1 MLSITQKELL
11 ERCTQRDI
19 KAQKEFYGLFAR
31 KMMGVCI
38 RYAANVDEAKD
49 FMQEGFLQVFEKL
62 STFNSTGSLEGWVR
76 KVIINTCLME
86 LRKTKQL
93 FNDVEEIQI
102 GEDQIYTYMNEQD
115 ILKFI
120 QRLPKGFRMI
130 FNLYA
135 IEGYSHKEIAEKL
148 QISEGTSKSQYAR
161 SRKALQDMIKGE
173 QKAIA

>member
-11 ERCTQRDI
+11 ERCVQRDI

-38 RYAANVDEAKD
+38 RYAAGVDEAKD
-49 FMQEGFLQVFEKL
+49 FMQEGFLQVFDKIG
-62 STFNSTGSLEGWVR
+62 TFNSTGSLEGWVR
-76 KVIINTCLME
+76 KVMINTCLME

-93 FNDVEEIQI
+93 FSDVEEIQI
-102 GEDQIYTYMNEQD
+102 GEDQVYTYMNEQD

-135 IEGYSHKEIAEKL
+135 VEGYSHKEIAEKL